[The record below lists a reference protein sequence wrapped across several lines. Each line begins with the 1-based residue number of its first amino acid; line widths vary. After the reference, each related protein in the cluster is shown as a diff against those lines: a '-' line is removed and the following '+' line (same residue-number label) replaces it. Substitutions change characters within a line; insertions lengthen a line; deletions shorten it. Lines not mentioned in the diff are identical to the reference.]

1 MLWNMILDVLLRIA
15 SLNTSWLFVN
25 PEILKL
31 LKIIFKFLVS
41 CTILVCVVS
50 LIGKVLFLLFRSV
63 FACSICKAAACLLR
77 LWVRIPPGPWMF
89 VCFECCVLSGRGLC
103 DELITRLEESYRL
116 CCVVMCDLETSSRM
130 RRPWPAL
137 GCSAIGGKKSAVET
151 VLLFCRQN

>member
-63 FACSICKAAACLLR
+63 FACSICKF
-77 LWVRIPPGPWMF
+77 VRGFSCDSRWDYKG
-89 VCFECCVLSGRGLC
+89 CVDFSH
-103 DELITRLEESYRL
+103 
-116 CCVVMCDLETSSRM
+116 
-130 RRPWPAL
+130 
-137 GCSAIGGKKSAVET
+137 
-151 VLLFCRQN
+151 

>member
-50 LIGKVLFLLFRSV
+50 LIIKVSFLLFRSV
-63 FACSICKAAACLLR
+63 FAFPICKFVRGFSCDSR
-77 LWVRIPPGPWMF
+77 WV
-89 VCFECCVLSGRGLC
+89 CKDCVDFSH
-103 DELITRLEESYRL
+103 
-116 CCVVMCDLETSSRM
+116 
-130 RRPWPAL
+130 
-137 GCSAIGGKKSAVET
+137 
-151 VLLFCRQN
+151 